1 MAFPIAAVVAG
12 ASALGSSL
20 IGASSNK
27 KINQQNLQYNKEMY
41 QRQYDDNLK
50 LWNMS
55 NNYNA
60 PQEQMKRL
68 QEAGLNPN
76 LIYGSGGQ
84 TGGTASP
91 ASAPS
96 AGNMDFK
103 PTAIDLPRAAG
114 TAFDK
119 YFDYQVKNAQLD
131 NLKAQN
137 DVILEEANLKR
148 AQTGAVNVQTGLNT
162 EALPHD
168 LDYRIQRA
176 ANAGNKAVISAN
188 EAEIVLATKPATI
201 QQAAEKLI
209 QMRTGNKMT
218 DEQIQKIRNDQEI
231 QRMNIDLQKN
241 GIRPTDPIYYRFL
254 GTILSKFGYTIK

>member
-1 MAFPIAAVVAG
+1 MAFPIAAAIAG
-12 ASALGSSL
+12 AAALGSS
-20 IGASSNK
+20 ITGAVSNSNLNK
-27 KINQQNLQYNKEMY
+27 KTQKYNKEMY
-41 QRQYDDNLK
+41 ERQYQDNLTM
-50 LWNMS
+50 WNMS
-55 NNYNA
+55 NSYNS

-76 LIYGSGGQ
+76 LVYGSGGQ

-91 ASAPS
+91 MSAPNP
-96 AGNMDFK
+96 GNVDFK
-103 PTAIDLPRAAG
+103 PTAIDLGRAAG

-148 AQTGAVNVQTGLNT
+148 AQAKSVDFQLGLNT
-162 EALPHD
+162 EARPDD
-168 LDYRIQRA
+168 LQYRQQRA
-176 ANAGNKAVISAN
+176 AKMAAEHVIKEN
-188 EAEIVLATKPATI
+188 EAEIILRTKPTTI

-209 QMRTGNKMT
+209 QMRTGNRMT
-218 DEQIQKIRNDQEI
+218 EEQIKKLHNDREI
-231 QRMNIDLQKN
+231 QQMNIDLQKN